1 MKGRSTVIRLKR
13 VVDVATL
20 PSATTGP
27 PTGVEPRESVP
38 RTGPPRIVGV
48 IPLVQKRLQPGGLE
62 GRASS
67 VTRASVAGLTN
78 SGKLPPDTQ
87 LAVSSKRV
95 VEFVNDSG
103 EVLDH
108 AGTVLKSFD
117 LGTLFS
123 GVAGTGTDP
132 KIVFDAT
139 SGDFY
144 AAYISKVTSHDG
156 PSEIDLAVTSNP
168 QGSWSIYTVHTERIL
183 QDQPKLGV
191 SSDKLTMSWND
202 NGNSGPE
209 EYIVIQKAGVAANH
223 STVAAT
229 IWGPD
234 STRLNLIP
242 ADQLSASKSAFAV
255 FHNYNTSKVGVLSF
269 TGVPGISP
277 VSFTESD
284 ISVAKTSAP
293 PAAVQPPSGGK
304 SSPTLDTDD
313 DRLESA
319 VWLGGV
325 LWTAGNDVCKFRTD
339 KKKRACLRVIK
350 IATAKMSLVRDVDI
364 TMVGGDV
371 MYPAVMLD
379 ARKDFWVAFSSS
391 SISQFASSEIAEAP
405 GGAIGSSIG
414 ATIYGPGTGSANYLS
429 CTSPPVKRF
438 GDYSGAAIDPARENL
453 GIWTATEFGI
463 AGCAWGTQ
471 LGSFTP

>member
-1 MKGRSTVIRLKR
+1 MKGRSTFIRLKR
-13 VVDVATL
+13 VVDAATL
-20 PSATTGP
+20 PAATTGP
-27 PTGVEPRESVP
+27 PTNVEPQESVP
-38 RTGPPRIVGV
+38 VTGPPRIVGV
-48 IPLVQKRLQPGGLE
+48 IPLVQKRLQGAPE
-62 GRASS
+62 ARASS
-67 VTRASVAGLTN
+67 LTRVSVAGLAN

-95 VEFVNDSG
+95 VEFVNDSA

-108 AGTVLKSFD
+108 AGTVLGSFD

-123 GVAGTGTDP
+123 GTAGTGSDP
-132 KIVFDAT
+132 KIVFDAA

-156 PSEIDLAVTSNP
+156 PSEIDLAATNNP
-168 QGSWSIYTVHTERIL
+168 QGNWSIYTVHSESIL

-191 SSDKLTMSWND
+191 SSDKLTISWND

-209 EYIVIQKAGVAANH
+209 EYMVIQKAGVAANH

-242 ADQLSASKSAFAV
+242 ADQLSASKTAFAV

-284 ISVAKTSAP
+284 VSVAKTSAP
-293 PAAVQPPSGGK
+293 PSAVQPPSGG
-304 SSPTLDTDD
+304 SASPTLDTGD

-319 VWLGGV
+319 AWLGGV

-379 ARKDFWVAFSSS
+379 ARKDFWVGFSSS
-391 SISQFASSEIAEAP
+391 SISQFASSEVAEAP
-405 GGAIGSSIG
+405 GGTIGSSIG

-453 GIWTATEFGI
+453 GIWTATEFGA